1 MNLVH
6 SLGHGGT
13 ATVEYAMNELPLQI
27 RTALHLLIQNHLH
40 GRLDRSNV
48 GHGEQVS
55 LTLRQEIE
63 RFDTNIGKAVKNLC
77 RKPHKLTEEGA
88 RTLIQQHSDTLQ
100 RAFCGTTLA
109 AALVNV
115 EEKLMW
121 AVGVGDS
128 TVGEYPRLHANDTR
142 PSFLSQH

>member
-1 MNLVH
+1 MPAAAAVSALPSRSGILDTGTLILSLRNL
-6 SLGHGGT
+6 
-13 ATVEYAMNELPLQI
+13 AAKPRWYM
-27 RTALHLLIQNHLH
+27 
-40 GRLDRSNV
+40 D
-48 GHGEQVS
+48 
-55 LTLRQEIE
+55 
-63 RFDTNIGKAVKNLC
+63 LC

-88 RTLIQQHSDTLQ
+88 RTLIQEHSDTLQ
-100 RAFCGTTLA
+100 RTFCGTTLA